1 MLLQRLEI
9 SGTGKSEALAIAV
22 GAAAACCHG
31 SPHAEADG
39 AVCCGHCTCMA
50 GLGEACSHVAA
61 LLFAVDCRN
70 RMESEVT
77 CTSVLC
83 EWKKPPSKRVDCLP
97 TSEIDF
103 VSPKRKLSEP
113 SKPSANKAK
122 HICDP
127 SESHLMQAALQRLIG
142 V

>member
-1 MLLQRLEI
+1 MVLGRVKHSQSLSEPPLLPWF
-9 SGTGKSEALAIAV
+9 A
-22 GAAAACCHG
+22 
-31 SPHAEADG
+31 AEADG

-50 GLGEACSHVAA
+50 GLGEAFLQVAA

-83 EWKKPPSKRVDCLP
+83 EWKKPPSKRVDCLS

-113 SKPSANKAK
+113 WKPSVNKAK
-122 HICDP
+122 HI
-127 SESHLMQAALQRLIG
+127 AILQKVFSSSFTKTYRSVIL
-142 V
+142 

>member
-1 MLLQRLEI
+1 MVLGRVKHSQSLSEPPLLPWF
-9 SGTGKSEALAIAV
+9 A
-22 GAAAACCHG
+22 
-31 SPHAEADG
+31 AEADG

-50 GLGEACSHVAA
+50 GLCEAFLQVAA

-83 EWKKPPSKRVDCLP
+83 EWKKPPSKRVDCLS

-113 SKPSANKAK
+113 SKPSVNKAK
-122 HICDP
+122 HIAILQILLSSMP
-127 SESHLMQAALQRLIG
+127 NEGHWGALL
-142 V
+142 